1 MPSFWNGSEKHQMS
15 GAIESVVH
23 AKETDSSQSA
33 AQQQE
38 LEKAFGS
45 VLGSVALQMMDRN
58 MANLHEAVAETEE
71 DA

>member
-1 MPSFWNGSEKHQMS
+1 MS

-23 AKETDSSQSA
+23 AKESDGSQSA
-33 AQQQE
+33 AQQRE
-38 LEKAFGS
+38 LETAFGS

-71 DA
+71 EA